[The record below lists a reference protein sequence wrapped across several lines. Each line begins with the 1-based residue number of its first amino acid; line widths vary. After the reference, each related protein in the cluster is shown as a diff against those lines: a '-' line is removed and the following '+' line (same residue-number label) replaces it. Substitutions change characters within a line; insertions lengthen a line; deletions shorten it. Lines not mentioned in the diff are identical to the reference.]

1 MIKKRVAD
9 LQNLLKEK
17 ELSALII
24 PTNDFH
30 MSEYVG
36 EYFKARKHFS
46 GFTGSA
52 GVMVVTQ
59 TEANL
64 WTDGRYFI
72 QAEREL
78 EGTGVILRKMSEPG
92 VPTVK
97 EYVVANVPQG
107 GKLAFDGRV
116 IPVAEGRAYAEELAK
131 KGASLHTTE
140 DLPGMVWENRP
151 ALSAEKA
158 FVLTMEYAGKSTT
171 DKLADIRAKM
181 EEYGVDIHVI
191 AALEDIA
198 WLYNIRGNDI
208 SRTPVV
214 LSFAVVTMEK
224 AYIFANKEI
233 FDETVMAHFAQSG
246 VEVKPYEEIY
256 SYVAAIEEDKTVL
269 LDPSKTNFAVV
280 NAIKAKIVEKQNPS
294 LLMKAVKNPT
304 ELENSRNAHIKD
316 CVAVTKFMYWLK
328 TNAGKIPMTEVSAQE
343 YVSYL
348 RSIQPEYLDLSFD
361 PICGYKENAAMMHYS
376 AKPESTKEVTNEGML
391 LLDSGGHYKDGS
403 TDITRT
409 FVLGEISEEI
419 KAHFTAVVRGV
430 LALQN
435 VKFLKGCIGQNL
447 DILAR
452 EPLWEVGLDY
462 KCGTGHGVGHILG
475 VHEGPNGFR
484 WQNVPGKNEGGVF
497 AEGMITTIEPG
508 VYIEGSHGIRIE
520 NEVICREG
528 VKNEYGQFMYFEP
541 VTFAPIDLDGINPE
555 LMDKKEIRWLNEYHA
570 QVFEKISPYLTA
582 EETEW
587 LKEYTRAI

>member
-1 MIKKRVAD
+1 MIKQRVAD

-17 ELSALII
+17 NLSALII

-59 TEANL
+59 DEANL

-78 EGTGVILRKMSEPG
+78 ENTGVILRKMGEPG

-116 IPVAEGRAYAEELAK
+116 IPVAEGRAYAEELGK
-131 KGASLHTTE
+131 KGATLHTTE

-158 FVLTMEYAGKSTT
+158 YVLTMEYAGKSTA
-171 DKLADIRAKM
+171 DKLSDIREKM
-181 EEYGVDIHVI
+181 TEAGADIHVI

-214 LSFAVVTMEK
+214 LSFAVVTMDK
-224 AYIFANKEI
+224 AYIFANPEI
-233 FDETVMAHFAQSG
+233 FDESVMAHFEQSG

-256 SYVAAIEEDKTVL
+256 SYVSAIGEDKTVL

-348 RSIQPEYLDLSFD
+348 RSIQPGYLDLSFD

-376 AKPESTKEVTNEGML
+376 AQPETTKEVTNEGML
-391 LLDSGGHYKDGS
+391 LLDSGGHYNDGS

-409 FVLGEISEEI
+409 FVLGEISDEI

-497 AEGMITTIEPG
+497 VEGMITTIEPG

-555 LMDKKEIRWLNEYHA
+555 LMDKKEI
-570 QVFEKISPYLTA
+570 K
-582 EETEW
+582 
-587 LKEYTRAI
+587 

>member
-1 MIKKRVAD
+1 MIKQRVAD

-17 ELSALII
+17 NLSALII

-59 TEANL
+59 DEANL

-78 EGTGVILRKMSEPG
+78 ENTGVILRKMGEPG

-116 IPVAEGRAYAEELAK
+116 IPVAEGRAYAEELGK
-131 KGASLHTTE
+131 KGATLHTTE

-158 FVLTMEYAGKSTT
+158 YVLTMEYAGKSTA
-171 DKLADIRAKM
+171 DKLSDIREKM
-181 EEYGVDIHVI
+181 TEAGADIHVI

-214 LSFAVVTMEK
+214 LSFAVVTMDK
-224 AYIFANKEI
+224 AYIFANPEI
-233 FDETVMAHFAQSG
+233 FDESVMAHFEQSG

-256 SYVAAIEEDKTVL
+256 SYVSAIGEDKTVL

-348 RSIQPEYLDLSFD
+348 RSIQPGYLDLSFD

-376 AKPESTKEVTNEGML
+376 AHPETTKEVTNEGML
-391 LLDSGGHYKDGS
+391 LLDSGGHYNDGS

-409 FVLGEISEEI
+409 FVLGEISDEI

-497 AEGMITTIEPG
+497 VEGMITTIEPG

-555 LMDKKEIRWLNEYHA
+555 LMDKKEIKWLNEYHA
-570 QVFEKISPYLTA
+570 QVFEKLSPYLTE